1 VGAKEAGA
9 RPEGGR
15 GALGGLAGM
24 ASEAVMSAAERLAR
38 PSGNGTRSPRPAEE
52 SGGLLGEVAASVVGT
67 IAPAVIERV
76 DIEAIVERVDID
88 RVLARVDVNRVL
100 ARVDVEALL
109 DRVDPNPLIEKID
122 VDRVVERVDMGPVA
136 REAIE
141 GLDLGEIIRD
151 STVGLGGE
159 VVHDVRLQAMRADR
173 AVERA
178 VDGLLG
184 REPRGAV
191 IPAPGRA
198 PSRAGIVSRVI
209 ATLID
214 ALVVVLAGLVLL
226 LVAASVRLF
235 WTGDLDLGFE
245 GAQATRVGVLALLLV
260 YLTYGW
266 GLDGRTAGK
275 LAMGLQVLDEG
286 GTDLSFRRALAR
298 AVLAMVFPIGLLW
311 AAVGERSASVQDLVL
326 RTVVVHDWGRRQA
339 PERPA
344 RRGEASQRGIAR

>member
-1 VGAKEAGA
+1 
-9 RPEGGR
+9 
-15 GALGGLAGM
+15 M
-24 ASEAVMSAAERLAR
+24 ASEAVLSAAERLAR
-38 PSGNGTRSPRPAEE
+38 PSGNGTRPSSPADGP
-52 SGGLLGEVAASVVGT
+52 GHVLGEVAASVVGT

-76 DIEAIVERVDID
+76 DIDAIVERVDID

-100 ARVDVEALL
+100 ARVDVEALV
-109 DRVDPNPLIEKID
+109 DRVD
-122 VDRVVERVDMGPVA
+122 VDRLVERVDMGPVA

-141 GLDLGEIIRD
+141 GLDLGEIIRE

-159 VVHDVRLQAMRADR
+159 VVHDARLQAMRADR
-173 AVERA
+173 AVERT

-198 PSRAGIVSRVI
+198 PSRAGIVSRLI
-209 ATLID
+209 ATAVD

-235 WTGDLDLGFE
+235 WTGDFDLGFE
-245 GAQATRVGVLALLLV
+245 GALATRVGALVLLLV

-266 GLDGRTAGK
+266 GLDGRTVGK

-286 GTDLSFRRALAR
+286 GSDLSFRRALAR
-298 AVLAMVFPIGLLW
+298 AVLSMVFPIGLLW
-311 AAVGERSASVQDLVL
+311 AAIGGRSESVQDMVL
-326 RTVVVHDWGRRQA
+326 RTVVVHDWGRRRA

-344 RRGEASQRGIAR
+344 RRGEA

>member
-1 VGAKEAGA
+1 VGATGGGT

-38 PSGNGTRSPRPAEE
+38 PSGNGTRPSRPAED
-52 SGGLLGEVAASVVGT
+52 SGGVLGEVAASVVGT
-67 IAPAVIERV
+67 IAPAVIERL
-76 DIEAIVERVDID
+76 DIDAIVERVDID
-88 RVLARVDVNRVL
+88 RVLARVDVNRIL
-100 ARVDVEALL
+100 ARVDVDALI
-109 DRVDPNPLIEKID
+109 DRID
-122 VDRVVERVDMGPVA
+122 IDRAVERVDMGPVA

-151 STVGLGGE
+151 STLGMGGE

-173 AVERA
+173 AVERT

-198 PSRAGIVSRVI
+198 PSRAGVVSRLI
-209 ATLID
+209 AAVID

-235 WTGDLDLGFE
+235 WTGDLELGFE
-245 GAQATRVGVLALLLV
+245 GAQATRVGVLVLLLV

-344 RRGEASQRGIAR
+344 RRGEASQRGVAR